1 MTLKQAF
8 KMWEMAP
15 RNAVLAARSRD
26 AVQKV
31 LMRKWNDIELEQITE
46 RFARQIF
53 LQSTE
58 SKEYKFKAA
67 SILVYLLQWGGDH
80 GYCQRPTFTFEI
92 ANEPNNAQA
101 APKSEPATDEPKQET
116 SDEPKQ
122 ETTDMESKKEHRPSG
137 RKARQLAQ
145 IHPDTLQV
153 VKVWPSISEAER
165 ETGACNLDRVVTLL
179 RKSAGFYWCN
189 AEDVVTFRQRLAEK
203 QQATVERQKQQA
215 EKMREKKAASE
226 QGKRDAG
233 ISTSEREQAR
243 PQGKVSQQ
251 TPAPKA
257 IADCTDDELLDEL
270 DRRGWVGELRRMQ
283 VVSIGAGNNMND

>member
-1 MTLKQAF
+1 M
-8 KMWEMAP
+8 
-15 RNAVLAARSRD
+15 
-26 AVQKV
+26 
-31 LMRKWNDIELEQITE
+31 
-46 RFARQIF
+46 
-53 LQSTE
+53 
-58 SKEYKFKAA
+58 
-67 SILVYLLQWGGDH
+67 
-80 GYCQRPTFTFEI
+80 
-92 ANEPNNAQA
+92 
-101 APKSEPATDEPKQET
+101 
-116 SDEPKQ
+116 
-122 ETTDMESKKEHRPSG
+122 
-137 RKARQLAQ
+137 
-145 IHPDTLQV
+145 
-153 VKVWPSISEAER
+153 
-165 ETGACNLDRVVTLL
+165 VTLL

-243 PQGKVSQQ
+243 PQVKVSQQ
-251 TPAPKA
+251 APEPKS